1 MLCSV
6 CVCVCTGETTKDWN
20 DIRKLIRKDDFIST
34 VVNFDPESISP
45 KQARPLAHQPP
56 LALASPQFSFVALQ
70 AEEPGR
76 ECCG

>member
-34 VVNFDPESISP
+34 VVNFDPESIST
-45 KQARPLAHQPP
+45 KQAG
-56 LALASPQFSFVALQ
+56 PQVSFVAL
-70 AEEPGR
+70 ETERPGR
-76 ECCG
+76 ACCG